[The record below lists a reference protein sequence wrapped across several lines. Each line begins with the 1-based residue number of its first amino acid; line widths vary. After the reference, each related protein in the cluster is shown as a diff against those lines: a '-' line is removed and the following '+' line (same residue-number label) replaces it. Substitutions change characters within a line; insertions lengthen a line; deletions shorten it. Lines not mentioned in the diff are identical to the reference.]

1 MSESELE
8 KKNKKKAMLYTT
20 IIQVV
25 LFAVLFFIVAWRAPD
40 PPLPEYGIELNFGT
54 DVQGSGDTQPETPVG
69 DVGKAAEEPEESQ
82 PEEAEPEVTEEI
94 PDVQEEVKEEVKPIE
109 PEPAEEKVVSKIESP
124 VVAKE
129 KKEEVK
135 PVEKPVEKPE
145 EKKPEPKVE
154 EKPKVVEKKVEE
166 KPKVNPDAVYKPQAR
181 QGDAA
186 GKATDNKAGNP
197 GNHGDDPGATGDK
210 GDPKGKLNADALY
223 GKPGGGAGGSSL
235 ELAGWNWDEIPTP
248 NVPNN
253 VTGKI
258 VFEITVNSDGELTGY
273 KVTENNLTSEAA
285 KACREAVQKLT
296 FSKTGTNVPAISK
309 GKITFVVRAN

>member
-1 MSESELE
+1 MSESEVE

-40 PPLPEYGIELNFGT
+40 PPLPEYGIELNFGM
-54 DVQGSGDTQPETPVG
+54 DDQGSGDLQPETPVG
-69 DVGKAAEEPEESQ
+69 NTGQAEEQPEESQ
-82 PEEAEPEVTEEI
+82 PEVEEEVPVVEEEI
-94 PDVQEEVKEEVKPIE
+94 EEDVKPVE
-109 PEPAEEKVVSKIESP
+109 PKPVEEQVVSKVESP

-135 PVEKPVEKPE
+135 PIEKPVEKPE
-145 EKKPEPKVE
+145 EKKVEPKVE

-166 KPKVNPDAVYKPQAR
+166 KPKVNPDAVYKPKAT

-186 GKATDNKAGNP
+186 GKATDNKAGKP
-197 GNHGDDPGATGDK
+197 GNHGDDPGTTGDK
-210 GDPKGKLNADALY
+210 GDPKGTLDAKALY

-235 ELAGWNWDEIPTP
+235 DLAGWNWDEIPTP

-253 VTGKI
+253 VTGRI
-258 VFEITVNSDGELTGY
+258 VFEITVNSRGELEGY
-273 KVTENNLTSEAA
+273 KITENSLTPEAA
-285 KACREAVQKLT
+285 KACREAVEKLT
-296 FSKTGTNVPAISK
+296 FTKTGTNVPSISK
-309 GKITFVVRAN
+309 GKITFVVRSN